1 MIVERHVKIRVK
13 GRVQGVFFRAT
24 TKDVADAMGLKG
36 FVRNERDGSVYIEA
50 EGRSEI
56 IEQFIAWCR
65 QGPPRAVVENVDVN
79 DDTVRGFPNFVVKR
93 F

>member
-1 MIVERHVKIRVK
+1 VIVERHVKIRVK